1 MKTKANFILNGVPMY
16 AVDDRI
22 VVDAVTENAP
32 QWTVTAMDTGA
43 KVGQHVAGTA
53 RQSRSIDVTFK
64 IHERDQTARME
75 VLNKVITWAANG
87 GEAELDYRPG
97 QVCRVLCAQL
107 PAFGSARDWTAP
119 MTVSFVAY
127 WPPYW
132 TERDADSASAASATG
147 TSGSM
152 TLNLRGN
159 ADAPAWIAAK
169 NTGNTTVNVL
179 AIAANGYNIWFGSLG
194 LAVNETARVEYNDGF
209 QSITIVGADGVT
221 VRSAM
226 AKRTAASSD
235 DIMLR
240 PGANGIL
247 VGSDGTVAWT
257 VKAFGRWA

>member
-1 MKTKANFILNGVPMY
+1 MKTKANFILNGVPLY
-16 AVDDRI
+16 AVDNRI
-22 VVDAVTENAP
+22 VVDAVNENAP
-32 QWTVTAMDTGA
+32 QWTVTATDTGA
-43 KVGQHVAGTA
+43 KIGQHVAGTA

-75 VLNKVITWAANG
+75 VLNKVIGWAANG

-107 PAFGSARDWTAP
+107 PAFGSARDWTAQ

-132 TERDADSASAASATG
+132 TERDADSATVTG
-147 TSGSM
+147 ASGSM
-152 TLNLRGN
+152 TVNLRGN

-169 NTGNTTVNVL
+169 NTGSAVVNVL
-179 AIAANGYNIWFGSLG
+179 AISANGYYIEFGSLG
-194 LAVNETARVEYNDGF
+194 LAANETARVEYGDGF

-235 DIMLR
+235 DIMLH
-240 PGANGIL
+240 PGANSVS
-247 VGSDGTVAWT
+247 VGADGTVAWT
-257 VKAFGRWA
+257 VKAYGRWA